1 MTEEVGTSTHDERFI
16 LHVDMDAFFVSVE
29 LLDRPDLRD
38 KPVVVGGTGDRG
50 VVAAASYEARK
61 FGVRSAMSAFRA
73 RRLCPDAIFLAPRH
87 HLYTEVSEKL
97 YDLMT
102 SYTPL
107 VEPLSV
113 DEAFMDVTGSVR
125 LFGEPE
131 AIAHDIR
138 RRVFEDLGLT
148 CSVGI
153 APVKFLAKLASEAA
167 KPRVAA
173 GKVSEGHGVF
183 RVRRG
188 EELRFLH
195 PLPVH
200 ALWGVGP
207 ATLARLERL
216 GIGTVGDLAALDESV
231 LVSALGSA
239 HGAHLYALAHAHDER
254 DVVPDR
260 VAKSI
265 GHEETFEQDLYS
277 VEELRPH
284 VVRLADAVARRL
296 RRADTS
302 AATLTLKV
310 KFSTFNVVTRSV
322 TLSQALTTG
331 PAIVTAIMP
340 LVSDIDPA
348 QGVRLLGI
356 HAVRLGVKVDD
367 ARLFDDVDD
376 PVEAVEAQWSVAN
389 DAIDTILDRYGK
401 GAIGPASTLRARRP
415 GESPFGPQ

>member
-1 MTEEVGTSTHDERFI
+1 MHDERFI
-16 LHVDMDAFFVSVE
+16 LHVDMDAFYVSVE
-29 LLDRPDLRD
+29 LLERPDLVG
-38 KPVVVGGTGDRG
+38 KPVVVGATGNRG

-73 RRLCPDAIFLAPRH
+73 HRLCPDAIFLPPRH
-87 HLYTEVSEKL
+87 WLYSEVSEKL
-97 YDLMT
+97 YDLMS

-125 LFGEPE
+125 LFGDPE
-131 AIAHDIR
+131 SIAHNIR
-138 RRVFEDLGLT
+138 QRVSDDLGLT

-167 KPRVAA
+167 KPQVAA
-173 GKVSEGHGVF
+173 GKVSSGHGVF

-188 EELRFLH
+188 EELQFLH
-195 PLPVH
+195 PLPVQS
-200 ALWGVGP
+200 LWGVGP
-207 ATLARLERL
+207 ATLTRLERL
-216 GIGTVGDLAALDESV
+216 GIRTVGDLAELEESA
-231 LVSALGSA
+231 LVSALGAA
-239 HGAHLYALAHAHDER
+239 HGAHLHALAHARDDR

-265 GHEETFEQDLYS
+265 GHEETFEHDLFS
-277 VEELRPH
+277 VDELRPH

-296 RRADTS
+296 RRAETS
-302 AATLTLKV
+302 AGTLTLKV
-310 KFSTFNVVTRSV
+310 KFSSFNIVTRSV
-322 TLSQALTTG
+322 SPSQALTTG
-331 PAIVTAIMP
+331 PAIVAAVMP
-340 LVSDIDPA
+340 LISDIDHA

-356 HAVRLGVKVDD
+356 HAARLGTKVDEG
-367 ARLFDDVDD
+367 RLFDDFDD

-401 GAIGPASTLRARRP
+401 GAIGPASTLHSRRP
-415 GESPFGPQ
+415 GESPFGPE

>member
-1 MTEEVGTSTHDERFI
+1 MGTNTNEERFI

-29 LLDRPDLRD
+29 LLDRPDLRG

-61 FGVRSAMSAFRA
+61 FGVRSAMSSYRA

-87 HLYTEVSEKL
+87 HLYTDVSEKL
-97 YDLMT
+97 YDLMC

-113 DEAFMDVTGSVR
+113 DEAFMDVTGSIR

-131 AIAHDIR
+131 LIADDIR
-138 RRVFEDLGLT
+138 RRVFDELGLM

-167 KPRVAA
+167 KPQVSA
-173 GKVSEGHGVF
+173 GQVSLGHGVF

-195 PLPVH
+195 PLPVQ

-207 ATLARLERL
+207 ATLAKLERL
-216 GIGTVGDLAALDESV
+216 GIGTVGDLAELGESV
-231 LVSALGSA
+231 LVSALGAA
-239 HGAHLYALAHAHDER
+239 HGSHLYALAHAQDER

-265 GHEETFEQDLYS
+265 GHEETFEHDLFS
-277 VEELRPH
+277 VDDLRPH
-284 VVRLADAVARRL
+284 LVRLADAVARRL

-302 AATLTLKV
+302 AGTLTLKV
-310 KFSTFNVVTRSV
+310 KFSSFNVVTRSV
-322 TLSQALTTG
+322 TPSQALTTG
-331 PAIVTAIMP
+331 PAIVAAVMP
-340 LVSDIDPA
+340 LISDIDPA
-348 QGVRLLGI
+348 QGVRLVGI
-356 HAVRLGVKVDD
+356 HAARLGVKVEEG
-367 ARLFDDVDD
+367 RLFTDGED
-376 PVEAVEAQWSVAN
+376 PIEAVEAQWSVAN

-401 GAIGPASTLRARRP
+401 GAIGPASTFRSRRP

>member
-1 MTEEVGTSTHDERFI
+1 
-16 LHVDMDAFFVSVE
+16 
-29 LLDRPDLRD
+29 
-38 KPVVVGGTGDRG
+38 
-50 VVAAASYEARK
+50 
-61 FGVRSAMSAFRA
+61 MSAFRA

-173 GKVSEGHGVF
+173 GKVSEGYGVF

-195 PLPVH
+195 PLPVQ

-348 QGVRLLGI
+348 QGFDSSAFMQRDLASRSTTRAFSMTLMTQSRQSKRNGPWRMTRSTPFLTVTARVRSGQRR
-356 HAVRLGVKVDD
+356 HFGHVDRGVAVRPAVKSPSPHCVQGCEVERFGCGSLGRRTAHSAGNRTT
-367 ARLFDDVDD
+367 ARD
-376 PVEAVEAQWSVAN
+376 
-389 DAIDTILDRYGK
+389 
-401 GAIGPASTLRARRP
+401 
-415 GESPFGPQ
+415 

>member
-1 MTEEVGTSTHDERFI
+1 MVTGSHDERFI

-29 LLDRPDLRD
+29 LLDRPDLLG

-61 FGVRSAMSAFRA
+61 YGVHSAMSASRA
-73 RRLCPDAIFLAPRH
+73 RRLCPDAIFLPPRH
-87 HLYTEVSEKL
+87 FLYSEVSERL
-97 YDLMT
+97 YDLMC

-113 DEAFMDVTGSVR
+113 DEAFIDVTGSVR
-125 LFGEPE
+125 LFGTPE
-131 AIAHDIR
+131 SIAHDIR
-138 RRVFEDLGLT
+138 RRVTEELGLT

-167 KPRVAA
+167 KPQVSD
-173 GKVSEGHGVF
+173 GKVSAGHGVF
-183 RVRRG
+183 RVHRG
-188 EELRFLH
+188 EELNFLH
-195 PLPVH
+195 PLPVQS
-200 ALWGVGP
+200 LWGVGP
-207 ATLARLERL
+207 ATLSRLERL
-216 GIGTVGDLAALDESV
+216 GIRTVGELAELEESM

-239 HGAHLYALAHAHDER
+239 HGSHLFALAHARDDR

-265 GHEETFEQDLYS
+265 GHEETFEHDLYS
-277 VEELRPH
+277 IDELRPH

-302 AATLTLKV
+302 AGNLTLKV
-310 KFSTFNVVTRSV
+310 KFSSFNVVTRSV
-322 TLSQALTTG
+322 SPSQALTTG
-331 PAIVTAIMP
+331 PAIVAAVMP
-340 LVSDIDPA
+340 LISDIDPA
-348 QGVRLLGI
+348 QGVRLIGI
-356 HAVRLGVKVDD
+356 HAARLGVKVDEV
-367 ARLFDDVDD
+367 RLFDDLED

-401 GAIGPASTLRARRP
+401 GAIGPASTLHSRRP

>member
-1 MTEEVGTSTHDERFI
+1 VRKDATPSTRDERFI
-16 LHVDMDAFFVSVE
+16 LHVDMDAFYVSVE
-29 LLDRPDLRD
+29 LLDRPDLVG
-38 KPVVVGGTGDRG
+38 KPVVVGATGDRG

-73 RRLCPDAIFLAPRH
+73 RRLCPDAIFLPPRH
-87 HLYTEVSEKL
+87 YLYAEVSEKL
-97 YDLMT
+97 YDLMC

-125 LFGEPE
+125 LFGDPE
-131 AIAHDIR
+131 SIAHDIR
-138 RRVFEDLGLT
+138 RRVSDDLGLT

-153 APVKFLAKLASEAA
+153 APVKFIAKLASEAA
-167 KPRVAA
+167 KPQVAA
-173 GKVSEGHGVF
+173 GRVSSGHGVF

-195 PLPVH
+195 PLPVQS
-200 ALWGVGP
+200 LWGVGP
-207 ATLARLERL
+207 ATLSRLERL
-216 GIGTVGDLAALDESV
+216 GIRTVGDLAELEESA
-231 LVSALGSA
+231 LVSALGAA
-239 HGAHLYALAHAHDER
+239 HGAHLHSLAHARDER

-265 GHEETFEQDLYS
+265 GHEETFEHDLYS
-277 VEELRPH
+277 ADELRPH

-302 AATLTLKV
+302 AGTLTLKV
-310 KFSTFNVVTRSV
+310 KFSSFNVVTRSV
-322 TLSQALTTG
+322 SPSQALTTG
-331 PAIVTAIMP
+331 PAIVAAVMP
-340 LVSDIDPA
+340 LIGDIDPS
-348 QGVRLLGI
+348 QGVRLVGI
-356 HAVRLGVKVDD
+356 HAARLGVKVDEG
-367 ARLFDDVDD
+367 RLFEDFED

-389 DAIDTILDRYGK
+389 SAIDTILDRYGK
-401 GAIGPASTLRARRP
+401 GAIGPASTLNSRRP